1 MKNYS
6 KKRDSSNRRRNDGD
20 RQMHSAVCASCG
32 RNCEVPFRPTGDK
45 PIYCSNCFEK
55 ERGSSSNRRDSRG
68 DSRRDNRGDRDN
80 RRDFNESKRMFSATC
95 TSCGVRCEVPFRPTG
110 DKPIYCSKCFEAV
123 GSTRSTGFKNAIKP
137 DDGLSKSDIAII
149 KDQLIGINKKLE
161 KILLV
166 IKPEEDK
173 KLKEKKQ
180 PDKKEVKKIVAE
192 IQNKVT
198 PVKETKK
205 TTKPVKEKKVVK
217 KFLMKKKAK

>member
-6 KKRDSSNRRRNDGD
+6 KNRGSSNRRRNDGN
-20 RQMHSAVCASCG
+20 RQMYSAVCASCG
-32 RNCEVPFRPTGDK
+32 KNCEVPFRPTGDK

-55 ERGSSSNRRDSRG
+55 EGGSSSNRRDSRG
-68 DSRRDNRGDRDN
+68 DSRRD
-80 RRDFNESKRMFSATC
+80 FNETKRMFSTTC
-95 TSCGVRCEVPFRPTG
+95 TNCGVRCEVPFRPTG

-123 GSTRSTGFKNAIKP
+123 GSSRSTGFKNITKP

-173 KLKEKKQ
+173 IIEEDKKPKEKKQ

-198 PVKETKK
+198 PVKEAKK
-205 TTKPVKEKKVVK
+205 TIKTVKEKKVVK
-217 KFLMKKKAK
+217 KSLMKKKAK